1 MRGNKLVTGINLMN
15 QDQDD
20 NQTNNIANQAN
31 DQQYNQNQDM
41 HNRG

>member
-20 NQTNNIANQAN
+20 N
-31 DQQYNQNQDM
+31 
-41 HNRG
+41 